1 MIDTSKFRSGLKIEV
16 EGSPHIIIEHQHVK
30 PGKGGAFVR
39 TTLRNMLTGAV
50 IDRTYKSGEKFEKS
64 DLQSRKMQYL
74 YAEGDQ
80 YHLMDSETFDQ
91 IFIGADALG
100 DKVKWMKENIE
111 VEALVYQGK
120 IIDVELPNTVELEV
134 TDCPP
139 AFKGDTASSG
149 SGKPATMETG
159 AVVNVPYFVEV
170 GNVLRIDTRTGNYIE
185 RA

>member
-1 MIDTSKFRSGLKIEV
+1 M
-16 EGSPHIIIEHQHVK
+16 
-30 PGKGGAFVR
+30 
-39 TTLRNMLTGAV
+39 
-50 IDRTYKSGEKFEKS
+50 
-64 DLQSRKMQYL
+64 SR
-74 YAEGDQ
+74 
-80 YHLMDSETFDQ
+80 
-91 IFIGADALG
+91 LG

-170 GNVLRIDTRTGNYIE
+170 GNMLRIDTRTGNYVE